1 MLAKE
6 KRILLILIVIATLLL
21 VPFIAMQFTDEVA
34 WDSSDFLIMGI
45 LLFSVGLLCEVILR
59 NVKIPKNR
67 ILFYTILLILF
78 FLVWAELAVGVFG
91 TAFAGN

>member
-1 MLAKE
+1 MLGKE

-34 WDSSDFLIMGI
+34 WDSSDFLIMGF

-59 NVKIPKNR
+59 NVKTPKNR
-67 ILFYTILLILF
+67 ILFCTILLILF